1 MQHPT
6 AKKTHMELGTIALIL
21 VGCLFLAGLTGCGG
35 GNRYQ
40 VDYGGQKDC
49 YTNAKDSY
57 RAGTKVTLYFD
68 LIATDTDYSFL
79 LNGESIKF
87 TYDDKKGFV
96 IQFTMPDH
104 DVKLECNSV
113 NSMVSVDSWTGMG
126 NPLSESD
133 LTELEEETGYVMV
146 LPEEEFLDLTV
157 TRMNGDSPFFSL
169 DFVWSGDGKAYTFR
183 LLCPQEEL
191 EDADISGMYYAWT
204 GEDIPEDGSYKAYWN
219 EDGVGICLWQD
230 AHAVFSIAVTESAE
244 RDVLVNMHELL
255 SGSCVYPDR

>member
-1 MQHPT
+1 MSVCENIRM
-6 AKKTHMELGTIALIL
+6 KIGTIGL
-21 VGCLFLAGLTGCGG
+21 VLLGCLLLAGLTGCGG

-57 RAGTKVTLYFD
+57 RAGTTVTLYFD
-68 LIATDTDYSFL
+68 LVATDTDYSFL
-79 LNGESIKF
+79 LDGESIKY

-113 NSMVSVDSWTGMG
+113 NSMTAVDSWTGMG
-126 NPLSESD
+126 NPLAESD
-133 LTELEEETGYVMV
+133 LAGMEEETGYVLD

-157 TRMNGDSPFFSL
+157 TRINGESPLFSL

-204 GEDIPEDGSYKAYWN
+204 GEEIPEDGSYEAYWN

-230 AHAVFSIAVTESAE
+230 AHAAFSISMTESAE
-244 RDVLVNMHELL
+244 RDALVNMRELL
-255 SGSCVYPDR
+255 SGACVYPE